1 MGEMNLKNGKRL
13 GAALLCLVM
22 ICGMLLSMPLRA
34 SAEEP
39 DVLKARESVVRVVT
53 YVKLSRDIGWVGPTT
68 GTGFFV
74 GESGKSAEYFVTNRH
89 VVDDSIILAEIQS
102 MAESLPRDQQREFQK
117 AKVKEVRVWA
127 MVDGQLYEI
136 DYANNVTLSQ
146 IADLAIV
153 KLSEPIKARSNAVLG
168 LADKVKSTDTVYA
181 LGYPDISDADDINN
195 KWAEDSL
202 EGEMKK
208 LITSGID
215 NISVTKG
222 NVVKTNVVNEGIS
235 YVQHDAAISFGNS
248 GGPLVNEKGEVVGV
262 NTWGTTTGLATANY
276 AIDVDAVKTFLKQY
290 NVKFAEGTAATPAP
304 STPKPATPKPATP
317 APATP
322 KPATPA
328 PATPV
333 PATPTPEPQPWYK
346 STGAIAGIG
355 GGVLLLIVLLALLL
369 KKKPAPAPAAPAPAP
384 TAPVTE
390 PAPVS
395 KTVPAAPA
403 AKQLQ
408 PIVRSLARQHGDKKI
423 RLGSDAIILG
433 RSKDCKIVYSDNTPG
448 VSGKHCA
455 ITWDPDKK
463 EFILKDMGSTYGTF
477 LDSGMKL
484 DPSKVYRLKPGES
497 FYLGERTNTIKLE
510 VE

>member
-181 LGYPDISDADDINN
+181 LGYPDISDRDDINN
-195 KWAEDSL
+195 KWAEDSI
-202 EGEMKK
+202 EGEIKK
-208 LITSGID
+208 GITSGID

-222 NVVKTNVVNEGIS
+222 NVVKTNVVDQGIS

-262 NTWGTTTGLATANY
+262 NTKSLTSGLATANY
-276 AIDVDAVKTFLKQY
+276 SIDVDAVKTFLKQY
-290 NVKFAEGTAATPAP
+290 NVKFTEATAATPKPDTSSSKTTTQAP
-304 STPKPATPKPATP
+304 SKQPEVSTPSKQPEVSTPPTI
-317 APATP
+317 
-322 KPATPA
+322 
-328 PATPV
+328 
-333 PATPTPEPQPWYK
+333 TPEPQPWYK

-369 KKKPAPAPAAPAPAP
+369 KKKPAPAPAAPAPTP